1 MGVPRFYETVEEL
14 DLAIQSYFDENG
26 EDLTIPGLAY
36 HLGFESRQSIYD
48 YKEREIFSYSIKRA
62 ILKIESVYAK
72 KLAGQNVTGIIFA
85 LKNMGWKDK
94 TETEHSGAM
103 GIVWQEEKTYN
114 ETKPKTDLSD

>member
-1 MGVPRFYETVEEL
+1 MSAGRPRKYNTVEEL
-14 DLAIQSYFDENG
+14 DLAIQSYFDQNV

-48 YKEREIFSYSIKRA
+48 YKENEKFTYSIKRA

-103 GIVWQEEKTYN
+103 GIVWQEEKTYEAQSQAN
-114 ETKPKTDLSD
+114 

>member
-1 MGVPRFYETVEEL
+1 MAGVHRYYETVEDL
-14 DLAIQSYFDENG
+14 DLAIQSYFDEYG
-26 EDLTIPGLAY
+26 DDLTIPGLAY

-48 YKEREIFSYSIKRA
+48 YKERELFSYSIKRA

-94 TETEHSGAM
+94 TETEHSGLSP
-103 GIVWQEEKTYN
+103 IQINFIEQEGN
-114 ETKPKTDLSD
+114 EPIK